1 MSNQRLYRGIRE
13 LKLRIAE
20 AQVNGCDCFAFDP
33 NAVYKECIQ
42 LGYENPSFALEG
54 YRKENEMVD
63 DRPFDTLEFQTIE
76 M

>member
-1 MSNQRLYRGIRE
+1 M
-13 LKLRIAE
+13 KLRIAE

-33 NAVYKECIQ
+33 NAVYKECNQ